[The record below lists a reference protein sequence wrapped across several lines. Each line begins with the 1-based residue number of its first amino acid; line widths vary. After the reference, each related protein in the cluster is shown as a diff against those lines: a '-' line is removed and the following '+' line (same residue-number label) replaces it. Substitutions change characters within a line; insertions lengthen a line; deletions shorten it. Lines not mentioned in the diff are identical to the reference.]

1 MDIIIV
7 HDDPSV
13 VDRIKNADFKS
24 SHFIKFIDEGS
35 LKGKKEAF
43 KLKGAWGA
51 RMTPF
56 VAIFEGEEIIKAF
69 YTEADKDVI
78 GTLINYLKNESTNN

>member
-1 MDIIIV
+1 MIDVFIV
-7 HDDPSV
+7 HNDPSTEK
-13 VDRIKNADFKS
+13 RIKEANIKTS
-24 SHFIKFIDEGS
+24 PFIHFIDEGT

-56 VAIFEGEEIIKAF
+56 AAIFEGEKIIKAF
-69 YTEADKDVI
+69 YSEADEDVI
-78 GTLINYLKNESTNN
+78 KSLIDYLNE

>member
-1 MDIIIV
+1 MIDVFIV
-7 HDDPSV
+7 YNDPSV
-13 VDRIKNADFKS
+13 EKRIKEANIKS
-24 SHFIKFIDEGS
+24 SPFIHFIDEGT

-56 VAIFEGEEIIKAF
+56 AAVFKGEEIIKAF
-69 YTEADKDVI
+69 YSEADNDVI
-78 GTLINYLKNESTNN
+78 KSLIDYLNE

>member
-1 MDIIIV
+1 MIDVFIV
-7 HDDPSV
+7 YNDPSV
-13 VDRIKNADFKS
+13 EKRVKEANIKS
-24 SHFIKFIDEGS
+24 SPFIHFIDEET

-56 VAIFEGEEIIKAF
+56 AAVFEGEEIIKAF
-69 YTEADKDVI
+69 YSEADNDIIKS
-78 GTLINYLKNESTNN
+78 LIDYLNE

>member
-1 MDIIIV
+1 MIDVFIV
-7 HDDPSV
+7 HNDSSV
-13 VDRIKNADFKS
+13 EERVKKANVKS
-24 SHFIKFIDEGS
+24 SPFIHFIDEGT

-56 VAIFEGEEIIKAF
+56 VAVFKGEEIVKAF
-69 YTEADKDVI
+69 YSEADNDVI
-78 GTLINYLKNESTNN
+78 KSLIDYLNE